1 MSELGG
7 STIKVPMIVLKT
19 TAIRGVRREWLWL
32 GDFLGKYFIKYHEK
46 NVNFIFF
53 GFRLWK
59 NVPKQR
65 AIKKTCYS
73 HGDILTVNHTFRCS
87 FRGSEICQ
95 RMGLCQWKTFVSKI
109 FWRHK
114 NLSTKAMMSM
124 SGVTTVF
131 DIFGWGQRILGVI
144 LNSGVNHQNW
154 GRFTNFEESITNF
167 GVNPL
172 NGPVPNGR
180 YL

>member
-1 MSELGG
+1 
-7 STIKVPMIVLKT
+7 
-19 TAIRGVRREWLWL
+19 
-32 GDFLGKYFIKYHEK
+32 
-46 NVNFIFF
+46 
-53 GFRLWK
+53 
-59 NVPKQR
+59 
-65 AIKKTCYS
+65 
-73 HGDILTVNHTFRCS
+73 
-87 FRGSEICQ
+87 
-95 RMGLCQWKTFVSKI
+95 
-109 FWRHK
+109 
-114 NLSTKAMMSM
+114 MMSM